1 MDKNT
6 NIQTLFHILNGCLP
20 CGYDEKLVTNENT
33 IIITKEDSDNTM
45 YITLNNT
52 DNTDNL
58 DDTDYPDDPDDVIA
72 IGYDNPN
79 RGSFVEYEPIYRSS
93 ENEQIPLDTIIDN
106 IKHNL

>member
-20 CGYDEKLVTNENT
+20 YEHDVKLVTNENT

-45 YITLNNT
+45 YITLN
-52 DNTDNL
+52 D
-58 DDTDYPDDPDDVIA
+58 PDDPDDVIA
-72 IGYDNPN
+72 IGHDDPN
-79 RGSFVEYEPIYRSS
+79 RGYFVEYEPIYRSS

>member
-1 MDKNT
+1 MDKAT

-20 CGYDEKLVTNENT
+20 YEYDAKLVTNENT

-52 DNTDNL
+52 DDTDN
-58 DDTDYPDDPDDVIA
+58 TDDPDDVIA
-72 IGYDNPN
+72 IGHDDPN
-79 RGSFVEYEPIYRSS
+79 RGYFVEYEPIYRSS

>member
-1 MDKNT
+1 MAKNT

-20 CGYDEKLVTNENT
+20 YEYDEKLVANENT

-45 YITLNNT
+45 SITLNNT
-52 DNTDNL
+52 DNTDN
-58 DDTDYPDDPDDVIA
+58 TDEPDDVI
-72 IGYDNPN
+72 IVGHDDPN
-79 RGSFVEYEPIYRSS
+79 RGYFVEYEPIYRSS

>member
-20 CGYDEKLVTNENT
+20 YEYDEKLVTNENT

-45 YITLNNT
+45 YITL
-52 DNTDNL
+52 
-58 DDTDYPDDPDDVIA
+58 DDTDDPDDPDDVIA
-72 IGYDNPN
+72 IGYDDPN
-79 RGSFVEYEPIYRSS
+79 RGSFVEYEPLYRSS
-93 ENEQIPLDTIIDN
+93 EDEQIPLDTIIDN

>member
-1 MDKNT
+1 MNKNT

-20 CGYDEKLVTNENT
+20 YECDIRLVTNENT

-45 YITLNNT
+45 NITLNNT
-52 DNTDNL
+52 ENPEN
-58 DDTDYPDDPDDVIA
+58 PDDPDDVIA
-72 IGYDNPN
+72 IGYDDPN
-79 RGSFVEYEPIYRSS
+79 RGYFVEPEPIYRSS

>member
-6 NIQTLFHILNGCLP
+6 NIQNLFRILNGCLP
-20 CGYDEKLVTNENT
+20 YEYDERLVTNENT

-52 DNTDNL
+52 DNTD
-58 DDTDYPDDPDDVIA
+58 DPDDPDDVIA
-72 IGYDNPN
+72 IGHDDPN
-79 RGSFVEYEPIYRSS
+79 RGYFVEYEPIYRSS
-93 ENEQIPLDTIIDN
+93 ENEQIPLDAIIDN

>member
-1 MDKNT
+1 MAKNT

-20 CGYDEKLVTNENT
+20 YECDEKLVTNENT

-45 YITLNNT
+45 YITL
-52 DNTDNL
+52 
-58 DDTDYPDDPDDVIA
+58 DDPDDVIA
-72 IGYDNPN
+72 IGHDDPN
-79 RGSFVEYEPIYRSS
+79 RGYFVEYEPIYRSS

>member
-20 CGYDEKLVTNENT
+20 YEYDEKLVTNENT

-45 YITLNNT
+45 SITLNNT
-52 DNTDNL
+52 D
-58 DDTDYPDDPDDVIA
+58 DTDDPDDVIA
-72 IGYDNPN
+72 IGHDDPN
-79 RGSFVEYEPIYRSS
+79 RGYFVEYEPIYRPS